1 MTEITERL
9 PFELANIIYSYVG
22 THPVAKLIE
31 DKLNE
36 EMISEFCVECRMY
49 VAGNQSRFEAIGRDW
64 NCYDGKCEYCYAESL
79 GTEVYT
85 CDDCGEKC
93 YKYGVF
99 ENTDD
104 GLFCGACY
112 SGWLE
117 MQNEE
122 EEE

>member
-1 MTEITERL
+1 MTEIVERL

-22 THPVAKLIE
+22 MHPVAQLIQ
-31 DKLNE
+31 DKLDE
-36 EMISEFCVECRMY
+36 DMISEMCIECRMY
-49 VAGNQSRFEAIGRDW
+49 VAGNETRFEAIGRDW
-64 NCYDGKCEYCYAESL
+64 NCYDGKCEYCYAEAL
-79 GTEVYT
+79 GDDVYT
-85 CDDCGEKC
+85 CDDCGEKT
-93 YKYGVF
+93 YTYGRF

-122 EEE
+122 